1 MRLKFVI
8 FVIISFFIL
17 LISRVYW
24 LSIYSNDYYEE
35 LAQKNST
42 KEELIPPIRGII
54 LDRNNTPLA
63 VNQLGFSISLKPH
76 LKKEKLELI
85 TQEILN
91 CFKDLDADKIIKT
104 YNRENSY
111 YNQDE
116 IEIIDFIEYDR
127 INHCYFKLNLD
138 ENTII
143 KPSFKR
149 LYPYNSL
156 ASHIIGYVARA
167 NAEDLVSN
175 DVVKVTK
182 KIGKTGVEK
191 YYDDI
196 LQGIPGRKLTKV
208 NSINQEVE
216 ELEFTKPIMNNDIKL
231 TIDIRMQKYLDELF
245 KNMSGSAVVLSIKD
259 GSIIAAGSYPEY
271 DLNPF
276 VTGISQNDWDMMIQD
291 LDHPFTNKIING
303 RYPPGSVVKMGVG
316 LSFLQS
322 GKIDTNTTFT
332 CLGSFDFGGRKFRC
346 HNVYGHGVM
355 DLRTAIRSSCDD
367 YFYKGSLKVGIADIS
382 ASLYKLGFGRKTD
395 VDLPLESVGVLP
407 NKVWKSSRYN
417 QPWYQGET
425 LITSIGQGNF
435 LATPMQVAVYTAKLA
450 SGYEIK
456 PHFIDEINKEK
467 VLFTKKEIFSPSE
480 KQDLKYIRLG
490 MYDVANTPK
499 GTGYKALLP
508 SKITLAAKTGTA
520 QVVGISQSEKKRM
533 KEENMEYYTRSHAW
547 MNAYGPYEDPQ
558 YAVVVLVEHGMH
570 GGSTS
575 GPLVA
580 NIFNKLVEL
589 GYIDEKYLKENQKNK
604 K

>member
-8 FVIISFFIL
+8 FVILSFFIML
-17 LISRVYW
+17 LSRVYW

-76 LKKEKLELI
+76 LSSNLLDVTTNK
-85 TQEILN
+85 ILK
-91 CFKDLDADKIIKT
+91 CFSDLDIDKIIKI
-104 YNRENSY
+104 YKRENSY

-116 IEIIDFIEYDR
+116 IEIIDFIEYEK
-127 INHCYFKLNLD
+127 INPCYFELNLD
-138 ENTII
+138 DNILI
-143 KPSFKR
+143 KPSVKR
-149 LYPYNSL
+149 LYPFNSL

-167 NAEDLVSN
+167 NAEDMVNN

-182 KIGKTGVEK
+182 KIGKTGIEK

-196 LQGIPGRKLTKV
+196 LQGTPGKKVTKV

-216 ELEFTKPIMNNDIKL
+216 EIEFKKPIMENDIKL
-231 TIDIRMQKYLDELF
+231 TIDIRMQQYLDELF
-245 KNMSGSAVVLSIKD
+245 KNISGSAVVLNIED
-259 GSIIAAGSYPEY
+259 GSIVAAGSYPEY

-276 VTGISQNDWDMMIQD
+276 VTGISQNEWDMMIQD

-332 CLGSFDFGGRKFRC
+332 CSGSFDFGGRKFRC

-395 VDLPLESVGVLP
+395 IDLPLESVGILP

-456 PHFIDEINKEK
+456 PHFVDEINKEK
-467 VLFTKKEIFSPSE
+467 VEIVKKDIFTQSE
-480 KQDLKYIRLG
+480 QQDLKYIRAA

-499 GTGYKALLP
+499 GTGYKPLLE

-547 MNAYGPYEDPQ
+547 MNAYGPYEEPK

-570 GGSTS
+570 GGATS
-575 GPLVA
+575 GPIVA
-580 NIFNKLVEL
+580 KIFNKLLEL
-589 GYIDEKYLKENQKNK
+589 GYIDEQYQKGFK
-604 K
+604 KHK

>member
-1 MRLKFVI
+1 MRLKFVV
-8 FVIISFFIL
+8 FVILSFFIL
-17 LISRVYW
+17 LIARVYW

-35 LAQKNST
+35 LALKNST
-42 KEELIPPIRGII
+42 KEELIAPIRGAI

-76 LKKEKLELI
+76 LKQDDLNNTINKLQECLSDIDAEKI
-85 TQEILN
+85 T
-91 CFKDLDADKIIKT
+91 KIYK
-104 YNRENSY
+104 RENSY

-116 IEIIDFIEYDR
+116 IEIIDFIEYESL
-127 INHCYFKLNLD
+127 NKCYFKLNLD
-138 ENTII
+138 ENILI
-143 KPSFKR
+143 KASFKR

-167 NAEDLVSN
+167 NSDDMVSN

-182 KIGKTGVEK
+182 KIGKTGIEK
-191 YYDDI
+191 YYDEI
-196 LQGIPGRKLTKV
+196 LQGTPGKKVTKV

-216 ELEFTKPIMNNDIKL
+216 EIEFKKPIMDNDIKL
-231 TIDIRMQKYLDELF
+231 TIDIRMQQFLDELF
-245 KNMSGSAVVLSIKD
+245 KNMSGSAVILNIED
-259 GSIIAAGSYPEY
+259 GSILAAGSYPEY
-271 DLNPF
+271 NLNPF
-276 VTGISQNDWDMMIQD
+276 VTGITQEEWDMIIQD

-322 GKIDTNTTFT
+322 GKIDASTTFT
-332 CLGSFDFGGRKFRC
+332 CAGTFNFGGRKFRC

-355 DLRTAIRSSCDD
+355 DLKSAIRSSCDD
-367 YFYKGSLKVGIADIS
+367 YFYKGSLRVGIADIS
-382 ASLYKLGFGRKTD
+382 ATLYKLGFGKKTD
-395 VDLPLESVGVLP
+395 IDLPLESVGILP

-467 VLFTKKEIFSPSE
+467 IVFEKKDIFTPSE
-480 KQDLKYIRLG
+480 KQDLKYLRLG
-490 MYDVANTPK
+490 MFDVANNIK
-499 GTGYKALLP
+499 GTGYKPLLE

-547 MNAYGPYEDPQ
+547 MNAYGPYEEPK

-570 GGSTS
+570 GGATA
-575 GPLVA
+575 GPIVA
-580 NIFNKLVEL
+580 KIFNKLLEL
-589 GYIDEKYLKENQKNK
+589 GYIDEKHIKAK